1 MLKILQQAKKDVD
14 EAEVYWLRDDS
25 MTASL
30 ANGRLEYVRQGS
42 SSSAA
47 LRVIADGRIGA
58 AFGESPEQG
67 ELLGDAHAASAFGSA
82 AGHSFAAEQPNRLDF
97 AFDPRIA
104 DLEVGGLADAC
115 LGIDERIRRLAPD
128 AEPSILCAAGVRSLR
143 IATSEGVDAEERST
157 RFVIRVVIP
166 FADRGTDIGAYG
178 LALGRSMSI
187 PTEEWVADL
196 VEQRNLGAQPSQP
209 PAGRLPVLLSPQ
221 VSNLLTTPL
230 AAGLDGHA
238 IADKTSPL
246 CGKLDERIF
255 SHLLT
260 IREDPACDELF
271 QPRSF
276 DDEGIACQ
284 PRALVDAGALIGY
297 ITDLRSAHRL
307 DDRSTGNAVRRTMF
321 SENIDDAP
329 VPSLLGAII
338 EPGETPFRDL
348 MAGIDNGLLVT
359 YIRGLHSGNIAQG
372 IFSVQ
377 VDGFHIVGG
386 RIAGYLSKTM
396 ISGNIYE
403 DFQAIRGLSLES
415 EPTAQ
420 GSLSVSGMA
429 PYVLLDSVQVTV
441 G

>member
-1 MLKILQQAKKDVD
+1 
-14 EAEVYWLRDDS
+14 
-25 MTASL
+25 
-30 ANGRLEYVRQGS
+30 
-42 SSSAA
+42 
-47 LRVIADGRIGA
+47 
-58 AFGESPEQG
+58 
-67 ELLGDAHAASAFGSA
+67 
-82 AGHSFAAEQPNRLDF
+82 
-97 AFDPRIA
+97 
-104 DLEVGGLADAC
+104 
-115 LGIDERIRRLAPD
+115 
-128 AEPSILCAAGVRSLR
+128 
-143 IATSEGVDAEERST
+143 
-157 RFVIRVVIP
+157 
-166 FADRGTDIGAYG
+166 
-178 LALGRSMSI
+178 
-187 PTEEWVADL
+187 
-196 VEQRNLGAQPSQP
+196 
-209 PAGRLPVLLSPQ
+209 
-221 VSNLLTTPL
+221 
-230 AAGLDGHA
+230 
-238 IADKTSPL
+238 
-246 CGKLDERIF
+246 
-255 SHLLT
+255 
-260 IREDPACDELF
+260 
-271 QPRSF
+271 
-276 DDEGIACQ
+276 
-284 PRALVDAGALIGY
+284 
-297 ITDLRSAHRL
+297 
-307 DDRSTGNAVRRTMF
+307 MF